1 MFRGYHLFTSFTNVG
16 ILIHMGITMEDL
28 TYDLF
33 QLDDMRIRIVISL
46 YEKEL
51 GTLYFERAKRSF
63 VRKPVSMDGWA
74 CVDAKVEGLY
84 IAGGDHIT
92 PKDIVAHCQ
101 GLLRSRS

>member
-1 MFRGYHLFTSFTNVG
+1 MVT
-16 ILIHMGITMEDL
+16 IEDL

-33 QLDDMRIRIVISL
+33 QLDDNKVRIVISL

-51 GTLYFERAKRSF
+51 GTVYFEKAKRSF

-74 CVDAKVEGLY
+74 CVDAKIEGLY
-84 IAGGDHIT
+84 VVGGGNIT

-101 GLLRSRS
+101 GLLKK

>member
-1 MFRGYHLFTSFTNVG
+1 MDIFIFICSVG

-51 GTLYFERAKRSF
+51 GTLYFEKAKRSF

>member
-1 MFRGYHLFTSFTNVG
+1 MV
-16 ILIHMGITMEDL
+16 ITIDDL
-28 TYDLF
+28 TYEIFPLGGDK
-33 QLDDMRIRIVISL
+33 MRIIISL

-84 IAGGDHIT
+84 IVCGENIT

-101 GLLRSRS
+101 GLLRARS